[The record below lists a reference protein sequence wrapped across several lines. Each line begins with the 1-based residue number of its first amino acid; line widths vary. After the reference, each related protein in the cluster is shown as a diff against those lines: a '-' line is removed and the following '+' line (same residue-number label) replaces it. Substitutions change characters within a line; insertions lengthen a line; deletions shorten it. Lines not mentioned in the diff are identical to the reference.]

1 MTRCNMIVF
10 GLAALQLSACTMS
23 SSDQTRMYG
32 SLADED
38 VRLAAATV
46 QQSLETA
53 PDQTTRS
60 WSNPTSGRRG
70 SVTPTRTYL
79 SANGLFCRDY
89 VEEIVSEEEKG
100 SFQNTACRDESER
113 WAWL

>member
-1 MTRCNMIVF
+1 MTRSTMIVA
-10 GLAALQLSACTMS
+10 GLAALQLSACAMFS
-23 SSDQTRMYG
+23 GDQTRIYG
-32 SLADED
+32 SLDDED
-38 VRLAAATV
+38 IRLAAATV

-60 WSNPTSGRRG
+60 WSNPASGRRG

-89 VEEIVSEEEKG
+89 VEEIAGKEEKG

-113 WAWL
+113 WTWL